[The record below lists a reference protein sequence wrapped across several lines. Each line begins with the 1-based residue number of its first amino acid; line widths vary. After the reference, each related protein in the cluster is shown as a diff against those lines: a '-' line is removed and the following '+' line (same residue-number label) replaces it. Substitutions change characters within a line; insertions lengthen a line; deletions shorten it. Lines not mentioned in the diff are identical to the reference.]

1 MAVRSHKYSVFDIV
15 VFLLVLLSVI
25 ICILPCLYVV
35 AESFSSNNAIVSQ
48 KVLLWPVEFTTQ
60 AYNAVFSDSSMV
72 HSLIYSVGLTLAST
86 AMSMLTTILA
96 AYPLTKQDLKGRNFF
111 LVLFMLTMYFSGGII
126 PDYLLVQNL
135 HIMNTV
141 WSLLLPGLMSVYN
154 MIILKSFFQS
164 LPPGLTEAASLDGCT
179 EFGILFRIVLPLS
192 LPAIATLSLF
202 YAVGRWNGFQ
212 DALYYI
218 TNPDLYPIQ
227 QKLYLL
233 ITVNQQLD
241 LQEGRD
247 MGLAPEGLKAA
258 SVVFATVPV
267 LLIYPWLQK
276 YFVSGVMLG
285 AIKG

>member
-1 MAVRSHKYSVFDIV
+1 MTLKRHKHSVFDIV
-15 VFLLVLLSVI
+15 VFLLVLISVL
-25 ICILPCLYVV
+25 ICILPCLFIL

-48 KVLLWPVEFTTQ
+48 KVLLWPVEFTMQTYQ
-60 AYNAVFSDSSMV
+60 AVFSDSKMV
-72 HSLIYSVGLTLAST
+72 HSLLYSVVLTVVST
-86 AMSMLTTILA
+86 VLNMLTTILA
-96 AYPLTKQDLKGRNFF
+96 AYPLTKKDLKGRNFF
-111 LVLFMLTMYFSGGII
+111 LMLIMLTMYFSGGII
-126 PDYLLVQNL
+126 PDYLLVENL
-135 HIMNTV
+135 HLMNTV

-154 MIILKSFFQS
+154 MIILKTFFQS
-164 LPPGLTEAASLDGCT
+164 LPPSLTEAASLDGCS

-218 TNPDLYPIQ
+218 TNPDLYPSQ
-227 QKLYLL
+227 QKLYL
-233 ITVNQQLD
+233 IISVSQSLD

-247 MGLAPEGLKAA
+247 AGVAPEGLKAA

-276 YFVSGVMLG
+276 YFVSGVMIG
-285 AIKG
+285 AVKG

>member
-164 LPPGLTEAASLDGCT
+164 LPPSLTEAASLDGCT

-285 AIKG
+285 AVKG

>member
-285 AIKG
+285 AVKG

>member
-233 ITVNQQLD
+233 ISVNQQLE

-285 AIKG
+285 AVKG

>member
-233 ITVNQQLD
+233 ITVNQQLE

-285 AIKG
+285 AVKG